1 MTECQV
7 CQGRAE
13 LFLCAEHVTELR
25 ANLTRLAQGPYVR
38 SDSGGR
44 LESGGDWYIERR
56 TPGLLDD
63 LADVVLKRTRL
74 GGSGGHRKRGD
85 EIAVPFEPH
94 TGRMVK
100 DKSGEET
107 SVPVLSP
114 QGRADHLLAAATNA
128 LSTIVRDL
136 CESRG
141 GQPKTAGGQPSDMAA
156 WLTQHVHAI
165 ACDESAGQV
174 WAEVDSLV
182 RQIERAI
189 DRPTRRVWLGDCPD
203 WDERTQRVCG
213 VSLWAPEDALQVR
226 CHRCRTTHDPSRLKL
241 MLFNDLER
249 TKVPWEKILRANK
262 SQPEDRQVNE
272 RTLQHWRASGKLP
285 IRGFRRPDGR
295 LVINRHTEDDI
306 ELFLWPDVRKLRDAK
321 PQKKPTGAAARRKVG

>member
-38 SDSGGR
+38 SDSGGK

-100 DKSGEET
+100 DKSGEDT

-156 WLTQHVHAI
+156 WLAQHAHAI
-165 ACDESAGQV
+165 ACDESAGHV
-174 WAEVDSLV
+174 WAEVDALV
-182 RQIERAI
+182 RQIERAV
-189 DRPTRRVWLGDCPD
+189 DRPVRFELLGFCQTEMDN
-203 WDERTQRVCG
+203 RVCG
-213 VSLWAPEDALQVR
+213 EKLYAREEDIEVR
-226 CHRCRTTHDPSRLKL
+226 CRKCRTVRRCDMVRRMSQNEARRTLITWQQVLNTNKL
-241 MLFNDLER
+241 QAEGWR
-249 TKVPWEKILRANK
+249 
-262 SQPEDRQVNE
+262 VNE
-272 RTLQHWRASGKLP
+272 RTLRHWRATGALTVH
-285 IRGFRRPDGR
+285 RYRRPDGQM
-295 LVINRHTEDDI
+295 VINRHSGEDEPLYKWD
-306 ELFLWPDVRKLRDAK
+306 DVEHLRSK
-321 PQKKPTGAAARRKVG
+321 VPTRERQRTRAGR